1 MRCLSPAE
9 PRIRDGLPAPPS
21 GGTGRWASRLKTILV
36 IGAFLTAAPW
46 AGIEA
51 EAAGARSSGAASR
64 TSLGAP
70 PGAIAPA
77 RTRSRGNAAEA
88 RRQQPSPRVTRE
100 ARGRAAPRQAAPR
113 HGGVRAAAAAPRR
126 GRAGAAPAPV
136 AAPATLPSVS
146 PEVLHALQSVAAS
159 PSERVLLF
167 ALASRESRF
176 VATARNPASSARGL
190 MQFTR
195 TTWLEAVRDHG
206 PAHGLAFHA
215 DALSTDP
222 ETGTI
227 SARDSRLLEELLV
240 LRDDP
245 NLSAAFAMARLGLE
259 KENLAPVLRRPVT
272 DADLYLVHFLGP
284 VGARRFLRELA
295 RAPSQRAS
303 DIVGA
308 DAVAAN
314 RNVFVARNGRHRSL
328 GQVHA
333 AVRQDLRRQRAV
345 YAGLMGGAGPG
356 RAEVAEAR

>member
-1 MRCLSPAE
+1 M
-9 PRIRDGLPAPPS
+9 
-21 GGTGRWASRLKTILV
+21 
-36 IGAFLTAAPW
+36 
-46 AGIEA
+46 
-51 EAAGARSSGAASR
+51 
-64 TSLGAP
+64 
-70 PGAIAPA
+70 
-77 RTRSRGNAAEA
+77 
-88 RRQQPSPRVTRE
+88 
-100 ARGRAAPRQAAPR
+100 
-113 HGGVRAAAAAPRR
+113 
-126 GRAGAAPAPV
+126 
-136 AAPATLPSVS
+136 S

-303 DIVGA
+303 DVVGP

-333 AVRQDLRRQRAV
+333 AVRQDLWRQRAV